1 MKEINIFEI
10 VPENFFIPLSSQGKT
25 LYIKIISLIYKL
37 VQNGLSYGIDKDII
51 VDEIEEYLGLI
62 NYDIENDEDEQL
74 NSNREKA
81 NYLIRKLINYGWI
94 YPEQTNDYKQII
106 NFHDYTI
113 VILEAFLK
121 IVSKESL
128 EYQGNIISIYSML
141 YSNEKAGVVIKQV
154 FENTKGII
162 SGLKNLN
169 SNIKKYMDRL
179 TKQKTPEEIMQE
191 FFGNYT
197 KEVIDKAYHRLKTS
211 ENVSKYRP
219 KIIERL
225 NESLNSSEFLNEA
238 GEFYREDEELGSL
251 DEGVEKVKD
260 IIHNII
266 NAFNE
271 LDDIMHD
278 IDSKNAKY
286 IRAAVTRAKF
296 LLNNSKDMTG
306 LVKGILEY
314 ISNEYKEL
322 ELSLSADYLEEVTDL
337 FTLYSYGY
345 IDETSLYIANEGKKS
360 FKPGKISTDNLSK
373 EERQRKIDEFKKRQ
387 EKQYSPKKVNEIV
400 DELLGEKK
408 MILAS
413 DIEINGVDDF
423 IKIIYIRLY
432 GNHILA
438 KYCINRKDGIVSNN
452 GFTFKNFE
460 IWRK

>member
-1 MKEINIFEI
+1 M
-10 VPENFFIPLSSQGKT
+10 
-25 LYIKIISLIYKL
+25 
-37 VQNGLSYGIDKDII
+37 
-51 VDEIEEYLGLI
+51 
-62 NYDIENDEDEQL
+62 
-74 NSNREKA
+74 
-81 NYLIRKLINYGWI
+81 
-94 YPEQTNDYKQII
+94 
-106 NFHDYTI
+106 
-113 VILEAFLK
+113 
-121 IVSKESL
+121 
-128 EYQGNIISIYSML
+128 
-141 YSNEKAGVVIKQV
+141 
-154 FENTKGII
+154 
-162 SGLKNLN
+162 N

-219 KIIERL
+219 KIIEKL
-225 NESLNSSEFLNEA
+225 NESLNSSEFLSEA
-238 GEFYREDEELGSL
+238 GEFYREDEEFGSL
-251 DEGVEKVKD
+251 DEGIEKVKD
-260 IIHNII
+260 IVHNII

-306 LVKGILEY
+306 IVKVILEY

-322 ELSLSADYLEEVTDL
+322 ELSLSSDYLEEVTDL

-360 FKPGKISTDNLSK
+360 FKPGKILRDTLSK
-373 EERQRKIDEFKKRQ
+373 EERQRKIDEFKKKQ

-400 DELLGEKK
+400 DELLGDKK
-408 MILAS
+408 MVLAS
-413 DIEINGVDDF
+413 EIEINSVDDF

-432 GNHILA
+432 GNHILS
-438 KYCINRKDGIVSNN
+438 KYSINRKDIIASNN

>member
-1 MKEINIFEI
+1 MKDINIFEI
-10 VPENFFIPLSSQGKT
+10 VPENFFVPLSSPGKAM
-25 LYIKIISLIYKL
+25 YMKVISLIYGL
-37 VQNGLSYGIDKDII
+37 VQNGLSYGIDKEIL
-51 VDEIEEYLGLI
+51 VDEIEEYLGSI
-62 NYDIENDEDEQL
+62 NYDIVNEDDEQFT
-74 NSNREKA
+74 NNRERA
-81 NYLIRKLINYGWI
+81 NNLIRKLINWGWI

-106 NFHDYTI
+106 NFHDYAI
-113 VILEAFLK
+113 VILESFLK
-121 IVSKESL
+121 IVNKESL

-141 YSNEKAGVVIKQV
+141 HSNEKAGIVIKQV

-179 TKQKTPEEIMQE
+179 TKQKTPEEIMEE

-197 KEVIDKAYHRLKTS
+197 KEVIDKSYHRLKTS

-219 KIIERL
+219 KIIEKL

-238 GEFYREDEELGSL
+238 GEFYRDDEELNSL
-251 DEGVEKVKD
+251 DDGIEKVKD

-266 NAFNE
+266 NAFSD

-322 ELSLSADYLEEVTDL
+322 ELSLSADYLEEITDL

-360 FKPGKISTDNLSK
+360 FKPGNISSGTLSK

-400 DELLGEKK
+400 DKLLGDKK
-408 MILAS
+408 MICAS
-413 DIEINGVDDF
+413 EIEINSIDDF
-423 IKIIYIRLY
+423 IKVIYIRLY

-438 KYCINRKDGIVSNN
+438 KYKISRKDSVVNN
-452 GFTFKNFE
+452 KGFAFKNFE

>member
-1 MKEINIFEI
+1 MKDINIFEI
-10 VPENFFIPLSSQGKT
+10 VPENFFVPLSSPGKAM
-25 LYIKIISLIYKL
+25 YMKVISLIYGL
-37 VQNGLSYGIDKDII
+37 VQNGLSYGIDKEIL
-51 VDEIEEYLGLI
+51 VDEIEEYLGSI
-62 NYDIENDEDEQL
+62 NYDIVNEDDEQFT
-74 NSNREKA
+74 NNRERA
-81 NYLIRKLINYGWI
+81 NNLIRKLINWGWI

-106 NFHDYTI
+106 NFHDYAI
-113 VILEAFLK
+113 VILESFLK
-121 IVSKESL
+121 IVNKESL

-141 YSNEKAGVVIKQV
+141 HSNEKAGIVIKQV

-179 TKQKTPEEIMQE
+179 TKQKTPEEIMEE

-197 KEVIDKAYHRLKTS
+197 KEVIDKSYHRLKTS

-219 KIIERL
+219 KIIEKL

-238 GEFYREDEELGSL
+238 GEFYRDDEELNSL
-251 DEGVEKVKD
+251 DDGIEKVKD

-266 NAFNE
+266 NAFSD

-360 FKPGKISTDNLSK
+360 FKPGNILSDTMSK

-400 DELLGEKK
+400 DKLLGEKK
-408 MILAS
+408 MIIAS
-413 DIEINGVDDF
+413 EIEINSIDDF
-423 IKIIYIRLY
+423 IKVIYIRLY

-438 KYCINRKDGIVSNN
+438 KYKISRKDSVVNNN
-452 GFTFKNFE
+452 GFAFKNFE

>member
-1 MKEINIFEI
+1 M
-10 VPENFFIPLSSQGKT
+10 
-25 LYIKIISLIYKL
+25 
-37 VQNGLSYGIDKDII
+37 
-51 VDEIEEYLGLI
+51 
-62 NYDIENDEDEQL
+62 
-74 NSNREKA
+74 
-81 NYLIRKLINYGWI
+81 IRKLIDCGWI
-94 YPEQTNDYKQII
+94 YPEATNNYKQII
-106 NFHDYTI
+106 NFQDYAI
-113 VILEAFLK
+113 VILESFLK
-121 IVSKESL
+121 IVNKESL

-141 YSNEKAGVVIKQV
+141 YSNEKAGIVIRHA

-162 SGLKNLN
+162 SGLKTLN
-169 SNIKKYMDRL
+169 ANIKKYMDRL

-197 KEVIDKAYHRLKTS
+197 KEVIDKSYHRLKTS

-219 KIIERL
+219 KIIEKL
-225 NESLNSSEFLNEA
+225 NESLNSIEFLNEA
-238 GEFYREDEELGSL
+238 GEFYREDQDLVSL
-251 DEGVEKVKD
+251 DEGIEKVKD

-266 NAFNE
+266 NAFSD

-314 ISNEYKEL
+314 ISKEYKEL
-322 ELSLSADYLEEVTDL
+322 ELSLSCDYLEEIADL

-360 FKPGKISTDNLSK
+360 FKPNKISSDNLSK
-373 EERQRKIDEFKKRQ
+373 EERERRINEFKKRQ
-387 EKQYSPKKVNEIV
+387 EKQYSLRKVNEIV
-400 DELLGEKK
+400 DKLLGEKK
-408 MILAS
+408 MIVAS
-413 DIEINGVDDF
+413 EIEINSIEDF

-432 GNHILA
+432 GNHALA
-438 KYCINRKDGIVSNN
+438 KYGINRRNTIVENS